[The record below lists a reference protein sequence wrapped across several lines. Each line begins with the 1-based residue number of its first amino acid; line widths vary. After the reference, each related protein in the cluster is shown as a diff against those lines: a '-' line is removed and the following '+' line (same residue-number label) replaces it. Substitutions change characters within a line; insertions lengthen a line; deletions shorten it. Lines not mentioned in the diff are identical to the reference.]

1 MVAAETLRALSL
13 AVLLW
18 AVAAEQWSNTLLGLL
33 GLLGAAGTVGFVRI
47 HGGCAPATIYKS
59 TT

>member
-13 AVLLW
+13 AILLW
-18 AVAAEQWSNTLLGLL
+18 AVAAEQWSNTLL